1 MSITRH
7 SIRHVAFQI
16 LFALESNPD
25 TDINALYEQLRV
37 DDEKLTLPA
46 VIPPYLVELTEG
58 VVSHKEEL
66 DAVISSYL
74 SKQWNLKRLTKTD
87 LILLRLAA
95 YEVQDVADVPAKVAV
110 DEALQL
116 AREFS
121 DEKSRRFVNG
131 ILSNLIIADEK

>member
-1 MSITRH
+1 M
-7 SIRHVAFQI
+7 AFQI